1 MAYLHFRAG
10 MEVDEEAWRELVV
23 GLIGWMWTFMIV
35 GLDRIGWWGLSIWIG
50 LDVNVISIGC

>member
-1 MAYLHFRAG
+1 MAYLHFHAG
-10 MEVDEEAWRELVV
+10 MEVDEEAWHELV

>member
-1 MAYLHFRAG
+1 
-10 MEVDEEAWRELVV
+10 MEVDEEAWRELV

-35 GLDRIGWWGLSIWIG
+35 GWWGLSIWIG

>member
-10 MEVDEEAWRELVV
+10 MEVDEEAWRELV

>member
-23 GLIGWMWTFMIV
+23 GLIGRIDWMDV
-35 GLDRIGWWGLSIWIG
+35 DVHDSWIG
-50 LDVNVISIGC
+50 

>member
-10 MEVDEEAWRELVV
+10 MEVDEEAWRELV

-35 GLDRIGWWGLSIWIG
+35 GLDRIG
-50 LDVNVISIGC
+50 